1 MRLQVPERQLTT
13 WMVLDMSA
21 SMAFGTAER
30 LKSDVAEGAALTIGR
45 IATRRG
51 GRLGIV
57 TSGTE
62 HERRLPPRGGRTG
75 YVALTR
81 VSRRGSAP
89 MAAATTTHS
98 PRPSSAPAAWP
109 PGPAWCV

>member
-21 SMAFGTAER
+21 SMAFGTADR
-30 LKSDVAEGAALTIGR
+30 LKSDVAEGAALVVGR

-57 TSGTE
+57 DLRRRRTSGGC
-62 HERRLPPRGGRTG
+62 HR
-75 YVALTR
+75 
-81 VSRRGSAP
+81 
-89 MAAATTTHS
+89 AAG
-98 PRPSSAPAAWP
+98 APATWR
-109 PGPAWCV
+109 